1 MPDYS
6 TNDVVL
12 VRYPFSDLSAFK
24 VRPAIIVSAP
34 HISQDVFIVPL
45 TSKITN
51 LLPSES
57 VVETSYAIRIFSLLT
72 TRQEQTILIPKYNLQ
87 ERAYSCQQL
96 P

>member
-6 TNDVVL
+6 INDVVL
-12 VRYPFSDLSAFK
+12 VRYPFSDLSSFK

-51 LLPSES
+51 LLTSEF
-57 VVETSYAIRIFSLLT
+57 VLE
-72 TRQEQTILIPKYNLQ
+72 N
-87 ERAYSCQQL
+87 
-96 P
+96 